1 MMKEFPNVGN
11 DLKQWRCLSL
21 LDDLLILLHKESIG
35 NAVFFSVYEYVR
47 YYMHSNIK
55 AASSNYTNLVDIG
68 IGIVSGGL
76 GGVAVSMAG
85 FKGCYT
91 GLGPTVSRAFPANA
105 ATIVAWELALKMLGI
120 KHD

>member
-1 MMKEFPNVGN
+1 M
-11 DLKQWRCLSL
+11 LR
-21 LDDLLILLHKESIG
+21 ESIG

-76 GGVAVSMAG
+76 GGVAVSMLITTG
-85 FKGCYT
+85 FFLFWLT
-91 GLGPTVSRAFPANA
+91 T
-105 ATIVAWELALKMLGI
+105 
-120 KHD
+120 KHVIEY